1 MEWFCVIAFS
11 IIVEGIV
18 EYIKLASVRFAESA
32 FVIPVTIVLGVAV
45 CILYGCDI
53 LAVMGLNASVPY
65 VGNLLT
71 GIIVARGSNYVYD
84 LIGKFTDAGGAA

>member
-1 MEWFCVIAFS
+1 MEWFCVIAFA

-32 FVIPVTIVLGVAV
+32 FVIPVTIVLGIAV

-65 VGNLLT
+65 VGNVLT
-71 GIIVARGSNYVYD
+71 GVIVARGSNYAYD

>member
-1 MEWFCVIAFS
+1 MEWFCVIAFA

-53 LAVMGLNASVPY
+53 LAVMGLNAAVPY
-65 VGNLLT
+65 VGNVLT
-71 GIIVARGSNYVYD
+71 GVIVARGSNYAYD
-84 LIGKFTDAGGAA
+84 LIGKFTDAGGVA

>member
-1 MEWFCVIAFS
+1 MEWFCVIAFA

-53 LAVMGLNASVPY
+53 LAVMGLNAAVPY
-65 VGNLLT
+65 VGNVLT
-71 GIIVARGSNYVYD
+71 GVIAARGSNYAYD
-84 LIGKFTDAGGAA
+84 LIGKFTDAGGVA